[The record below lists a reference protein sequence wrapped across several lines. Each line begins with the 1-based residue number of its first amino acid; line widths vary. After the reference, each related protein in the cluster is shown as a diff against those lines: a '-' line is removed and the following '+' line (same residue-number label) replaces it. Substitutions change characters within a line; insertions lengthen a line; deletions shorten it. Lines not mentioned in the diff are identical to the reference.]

1 MKNLI
6 VMICT
11 SAVTCICLGAC
22 SSAPKSS
29 RLGPEIQAYPAG
41 VILGMQWQYPIADD
55 EVIFTRV
62 AANITDRQDFGEHDN
77 EEGDG
82 FGIGVGWRRYLDRE
96 FSGWHYG
103 ARADV
108 WNLDIDWR
116 NDSGTPL
123 TGNTDIWVLQPAI
136 EGGYSW
142 PFSDG
147 NWSLDLTASL
157 GAEINVSQ
165 NGDDVGE
172 GAIALLGFTF
182 LYNGELRP
190 Q

>member
-1 MKNLI
+1 
-6 VMICT
+6 MICT

-62 AANITDRQDFGEHDN
+62 VANITDRQDFGEHDN

-96 FSGWHYG
+96 SSGWHYG